1 MSIKQELSQN
11 LAGDAEQASPLD
23 TVKLVAALA
32 VLLGALVAYYWFADW
47 PQWARVLTML
57 GGLIAGFALAAFT
70 RVGRA
75 FFGFLGNAQIEMRK
89 VVWPTK
95 QETLQ
100 TTLLIFVVVVI
111 VGLLLWLFDTFF
123 AFLMRLAFGH

>member
-1 MSIKQELSQN
+1 MSIKQELSQT
-11 LAGDAEQASPLD
+11 LTGDAEQASPLD
-23 TVKLVAALA
+23 TAKLAAALL
-32 VLLGALVAYYWFADW
+32 VILGAMVAYYWFSDW

-57 GGLIAGFALAAFT
+57 GGLAAGTGLAAFT

-111 VGLLLWLFDTFF
+111 VGLMLWLFDTFF
-123 AFLMRLAFGH
+123 AFLVRLAFGH

>member
-23 TVKLVAALA
+23 TAKLAAALL
-32 VLLGALVAYYWFADW
+32 VILGAMVAYYWFSAW
-47 PQWARVLTML
+47 PQWARVLTMV
-57 GGLIAGFALAAFT
+57 GGLVAGIGLAAFT
-70 RVGRA
+70 RIGRA
-75 FFGFLGNAQIEMRK
+75 FFGFLGNSQIEMRK

-123 AFLMRLAFGH
+123 AFLVRLAFGS

>member
-23 TVKLVAALA
+23 TAKLAAALI
-32 VLLGALVAYYWFADW
+32 VLFGAMVAYYWFSDW
-47 PQWARVLTML
+47 PQWARALTMI
-57 GGLIAGFALAAFT
+57 GGLIGGVALAAFT

-75 FFGFLGNAQIEMRK
+75 FFGFLGNAQIELRK

-95 QETLQ
+95 QETVQ

-111 VGLLLWLFDTFF
+111 VGFMLWVFDTFF
-123 AFLMRLAFGH
+123 AFLVRLAFGH

>member
-32 VLLGALVAYYWFADW
+32 VLLGALVAYYWFSDW

-57 GGLIAGFALAAFT
+57 GGLVGGFALAAFT
-70 RVGRA
+70 RIGRA

-111 VGLLLWLFDTFF
+111 VGLLLWLFDSFF
-123 AFLMRLAFGH
+123 AFLVRLAFGH